1 MINKNHVG
9 VQGATAA
16 LCVFLCQGMSR
27 EVTAT
32 ECSPA
37 AAALAE
43 TSTQIGESKGTG
55 LQLLFLE
62 IRIYEADSRWWQ
74 PKRLSEGVKCFDK

>member
-37 AAALAE
+37 IAVLAE
-43 TSTQIGESKGTG
+43 TPTQIGENKGTG
-55 LQLLFLE
+55 LQLLFLG
-62 IRIYEADSRWWQ
+62 IRIYEAY
-74 PKRLSEGVKCFDK
+74 P

>member
-1 MINKNHVG
+1 MG

-62 IRIYEADSRWWQ
+62 IRIYEADS
-74 PKRLSEGVKCFDK
+74 